1 MELVAILARN
11 VRARRRE
18 LGLTQEALAERCGL
32 HPTYI
37 SGIETGDRNPS
48 LKALGGL
55 AEALCL
61 PLAVLLQDDHDQ
73 PGRTTPLKI

>member
-11 VRARRRE
+11 VRERRRE

-37 SGIETGDRNPS
+37 SGIETADRNPS
-48 LKALGGL
+48 VKALECL
-55 AEALCL
+55 ARALDT
-61 PLAVLLQDDHDQ
+61 AAADLL
-73 PGRTTPLKI
+73 R

>member
-1 MELVAILARN
+1 MKLVAILARN

-37 SGIETGDRNPS
+37 SGIETADRNPS
-48 LKALGGL
+48 LKALGQL
-55 AEALCL
+55 AAALEVAPVTL
-61 PLAVLLQDDHDQ
+61 FQQ
-73 PGRTTPLKI
+73 PETAD

>member
-1 MELVAILARN
+1 MKLVAILARN
-11 VRARRRE
+11 VRERRRE

-48 LKALGGL
+48 LNALEKL
-55 AEALCL
+55 AASLEL
-61 PLAVLLQDDHDQ
+61 PAHHLLERD
-73 PGRTTPLKI
+73 